1 MKNQEFDER
10 KSEGN
15 GQTEGIT
22 LSPTQQKSRNRRN
35 IAIGLAVGIFI
46 LLVYFVTIA
55 KLGPHVLDRP
65 L

>member
-1 MKNQEFDER
+1 MKPDEPGR
-10 KSEGN
+10 LEWGKANE
-15 GQTEGIT
+15 QAGIT
-22 LSPTQQKSRNRRN
+22 LTPAQQKSRNRRN
-35 IAIGLAVGIFI
+35 LAIGLAVGVFI